1 MMSGGMAKK
10 RAKKKTKKRTKKAKK
25 RPAQSKQPIRLYN
38 TASRKKEV
46 FKPIRKNTVYIY
58 MCGPTVYDYA
68 HIGHFFAYV
77 FVDTLRRVLKFNGF
91 RLKDQMNITDVGHL
105 TSDADTGEDKMEK
118 AARDKKMDAWE
129 LAKYYTKDFFD
140 AMKKLNVTD
149 ASIITKATDHVKEMI
164 ELVQKMEKRGFTYRT
179 SDGIYYDTSKFKG
192 YADFARLNLQQLKEG
207 ARIEK
212 NPEKRNPTDFAL
224 WKFSPAGVKR
234 QMEWDSPWDRGFPGW
249 HIECTAMSMKYLGEK
264 YDIHTGGI
272 DHIAIHHTN
281 EIAQAYGATGNAD
294 FVNYWLHNNHLMVDG
309 SKMSKSKQNFYNMAD
324 IEAKGFDPLALRYL
338 FLTAHYRTRLNFTW
352 ESLEAAEKT
361 LKALRN
367 HVIEWKKSEAKKK
380 SSASKIKSY
389 QNEFLEV
396 VNDDLNTP
404 ATLSMIWKLV
414 RDKDV
419 SDKDK
424 LKLVLKFDEVL
435 GLNLEK
441 ASPVKKRMSTEI
453 KELIKKREQFRKA
466 GKYQESDEI
475 RKRLDEEYGV
485 LLEDTAEGVQL
496 KFKKKK

>member
-1 MMSGGMAKK
+1 MVE
-10 RAKKKTKKRTKKAKK
+10 KKKI
-25 RPAQSKQPIRLYN
+25 PIRFYN
-38 TASRKKEV
+38 TASRKKEA
-46 FKPIRKNTVYIY
+46 FKPIRKSTVYIY

-118 AARDKKMDAWE
+118 AAREKKMDAWK

-164 ELVQKMEKRGFTYRT
+164 ELVHKMEKRGFTYKT
-179 SDGIYYDTSKFKG
+179 SDGIYYNTSKFRG
-192 YADFARLNLQQLKEG
+192 YADFARLNLEQLKAG
-207 ARIEK
+207 ARVEE
-212 NPEKRNPTDFAL
+212 NPEKKNPSDFAL
-224 WKFSPAGVKR
+224 WKFSPADVKR
-234 QMEWDSPWDRGFPGW
+234 QMEWNSPWGRGFPGW
-249 HIECTAMSMKYLGEK
+249 HIECTAMSMKHLGKK
-264 YDIHTGGI
+264 YDIHTGGV
-272 DHIAIHHTN
+272 DHIPLHHTN
-281 EIAQAYGATGNAD
+281 EIAQAYGATGDAD
-294 FVNYWLHNNHLMVDG
+294 FVNYWMHNNHLMVDG
-309 SKMSKSKQNFYNMAD
+309 EKMSKSKQNFYNMAD
-324 IEAKGFDPLALRYL
+324 IEAKGFDPIALRYL

-352 ESLEAAEKT
+352 GSLEAAEKT
-361 LKALRN
+361 LNTLHN
-367 HVIEWKKSEAKKK
+367 HLLEWKKSDDKTK
-380 SSASKIKSY
+380 SSKRKLHNYES
-389 QNEFLEV
+389 EFLKA

-404 ATLSMIWKLV
+404 AALSMIWKLV

-419 SDKDK
+419 NGKDK

-435 GLNLEK
+435 GLRLK
-441 ASPVKKRMSTEI
+441 QVKPTKKRLSTEI
-453 KELIKKREQFRKA
+453 KELIKKREKFRKA

-485 LLEDTAEGVQL
+485 LLEDTSKGVQW
-496 KFKKKK
+496 KFKKRK